1 MDLPDPGIGLTSLVS
16 PHWRAGSLP
25 LMPPGKPS
33 NRADKPIKTECRLMV
48 DGIESGERWV
58 KLLNE
63 EVVFF
68 LGGSGGNVLQLGR
81 GSDQTTP

>member
-1 MDLPDPGIGLTSLVS
+1 
-16 PHWRAGSLP
+16 
-25 LMPPGKPS
+25 MPPGKPS

-48 DGIESGERWV
+48 DGIESGEKWV

-68 LGGSGGNVLQLGR
+68 LGGSDGNVLQLGR